1 MPSVLTDEQLQ
12 TFWETGVL
20 RLNAAFEA
28 ADALHIQGLV
38 WDHLAASGVDRG
50 DPATWLP
57 DRFRGLGNLRRELP
71 WERITR
77 SSRVR
82 GALDE
87 LLGRKKWLFGEYEG
101 LLASPPESPRAP
113 WKIARGD
120 WHWDGGAPGPW
131 APSDAVWLWGILCSL
146 PPRSGGTLL
155 LEGSAALVG
164 EFKAECEA
172 RSIWSTRE
180 RFREWHPYLR
190 RLYGLDPSDDPR
202 EFLSTSVDDVGR
214 RLRVIEIT
222 GEPGDM
228 VITQPGI
235 LHRVPQ
241 HHGGFPRFLSLRR
254 LPAL

>member
-1 MPSVLTDEQLQ
+1 MSSVFTDEQLQ
-12 TFWETGVL
+12 SFTETGVSQL
-20 RLNAAFEA
+20 QSAFA
-28 ADALHIQGLV
+28 PADALHIQGLV
-38 WDHLAASGVDRG
+38 WKHLEARGVDRA

-57 DRFRGLGNLRRELP
+57 ERFRGLGHLRRELP

-77 SSRVR
+77 SPRVR
-82 GALDE
+82 GALDD
-87 LLGRKKWLFGEYEG
+87 LLGRKKWSFGEHEG
-101 LLASPPESPRAP
+101 LLVSPPESPRTP
-113 WKIARGD
+113 WTIARGD
-120 WHWDGGAPGPW
+120 WHWDSGAAGPW
-131 APSDAVWLWGILCSL
+131 TPSEGVWLWSILCPL

-155 LEGSAALVG
+155 LEGSATLVG

-172 RSIWSTRE
+172 RSVWSTRE
-180 RFREWHPYLR
+180 RFQGWHPYLR
-190 RLYGLDPSDDPR
+190 RLYGLDASDDPL
-202 EFLSTSVDDVGR
+202 EFLSTTVDDAGR

-241 HHGGFPRFLSLRR
+241 HHGDQPRCLSLRR